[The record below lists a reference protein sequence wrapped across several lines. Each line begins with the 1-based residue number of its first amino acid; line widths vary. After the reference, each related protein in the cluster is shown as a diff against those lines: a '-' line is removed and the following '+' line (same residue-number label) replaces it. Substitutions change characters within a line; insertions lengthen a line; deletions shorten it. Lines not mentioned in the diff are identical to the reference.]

1 MGGKVGCSTQQQQ
14 QSVTPHSRRP
24 KSQGS
29 VPSVGYFHLKVN
41 IASAQSY

>member
-1 MGGKVGCSTQQQQ
+1 MGGKVGCSTQQK
-14 QSVTPHSRRP
+14 QSVTPHSRLP